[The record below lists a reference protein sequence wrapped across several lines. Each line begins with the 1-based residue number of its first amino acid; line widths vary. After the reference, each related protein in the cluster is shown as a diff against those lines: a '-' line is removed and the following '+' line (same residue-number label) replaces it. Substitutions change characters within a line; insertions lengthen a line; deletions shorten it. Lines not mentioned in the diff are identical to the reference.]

1 MVVLFQ
7 MHLNL
12 DISINIKS
20 YMQLPKMSTILDLP
34 GNVYVVIIMYLSVD
48 DICRFRLACK
58 TFYRSTIC
66 KTFFKKVE
74 IIPQNL
80 SDLYIEN
87 FMNIL
92 SCFSEVIRLNIPLF
106 TDSAVV
112 RLIKKLPSIKELCVY
127 SKDIVNVSNYCKS
140 LHCLI
145 IKFNSNVNVENFA
158 FLKKLNHLEELEL
171 ISLPSPDRD
180 RDSEIDELYFY
191 EGVSE
196 DQHNSK
202 WLKTFL
208 SLTTVKHWRFTG
220 LLCSDWII
228 LPPSVISIECR
239 GGSGW
244 GQIDFDHFS
253 LEKLVLESICLP
265 KVVKK
270 MHLLNLR
277 VLELS
282 HMSLQIFA
290 GEAILFFPTLQV
302 MKLNN
307 TIYTIPFLEKYGQ
320 IIQSSLQTLT
330 IESIST
336 IIDSDVQNIVSIYQS
351 LTKLFLVDMSGISDS
366 FDIDIHH
373 RGALNIFITK

>member
-1 MVVLFQ
+1 
-7 MHLNL
+7 
-12 DISINIKS
+12 
-20 YMQLPKMSTILDLP
+20 MQLPKMSTILDLP

-127 SKDIVNVSNYCKS
+127 SKDIVNVCNYCKS

>member
-1 MVVLFQ
+1 
-7 MHLNL
+7 
-12 DISINIKS
+12 
-20 YMQLPKMSTILDLP
+20 MQLPKMSTILDLP
-34 GNVYVVIIMYLSVD
+34 GNVFVVIIMYLSVA
-48 DICRFRLACK
+48 DICRFRLACR
-58 TFYRSTIC
+58 TFHRSTLC

-74 IIPQNL
+74 IIPQDV
-80 SDLYIEN
+80 SDVYTEN

-92 SCFSEVIRLNIPLF
+92 SCFSEVVRLNIPLF
-106 TDSAVV
+106 TDSVVV
-112 RLIKKLPSIKELCVY
+112 RLLKKFPSIKELCVY
-127 SKDIVNVSNYCKS
+127 SKDIVNVCKYCKS

-158 FLKKLNHLEELEL
+158 FLKNLNHLEELEL

-180 RDSEIDELYFY
+180 KESEIDELYFY
-191 EGVSE
+191 EAVNE

-202 WLKTFL
+202 LLKTFL

-220 LLCSDWII
+220 LLCSDWIV
-228 LPPSVISIECR
+228 LPPSVTSIECR
-239 GGSGW
+239 GGSSW
-244 GQIDFDHFS
+244 GQIDFDQSS
-253 LEKLVLESICLP
+253 LEKLVLERIDLP

-277 VLELS
+277 ILELS
-282 HMSLQIFA
+282 HMSLQMFA

-320 IIQSSLQTLT
+320 ILQSSLQTLT

-351 LTKLFLVDMSGISDS
+351 LTKLYLVGMSGISDS
-366 FDIDIHH
+366 FGVDIRHS
-373 RGALNIFITK
+373 GALNIFITNDMVKSKSTIIHCN

>member
-127 SKDIVNVSNYCKS
+127 SKDIVNVCNYCKS

-196 DQHNSK
+196 DQQK